1 MMPWDRRRKI
11 VPVQNM
17 GRSSTRILIAAPGH
31 VGATTHTK
39 LTSGRPIQWRDEQMR
54 KHGQTGQRQDDRG
67 GGSGAIGQRLADLFQ
82 VNAAPAFIVRK
93 LGVTKMAVTEI
104 RADDPVLGLT
114 PPVPT
119 EDAFLLSLMFR
130 GLDNHEAWESERPC
144 PRHSI
149 AAGQFIIRDLKREQ
163 AALIEQ
169 PHHSLQ
175 LYLPRAAL
183 DEIADDAEVSRIGEL
198 RYRPGVPF
206 SDPVV
211 WHLGS
216 CLLPA
221 LEHSEQANR
230 LFLEHVTLAL
240 GIHVA
245 HTYGDLKP
253 LSKTHKGGLTGWQEK
268 RAKELL
274 SANLSGGVSL
284 RELAEQCGLS
294 VNHFSRAFKQSTGLA
309 PHQWLI
315 RRRVEVATA
324 VLSNPHIS
332 LAEVALICGFADQ
345 SHLTRV
351 FSHIMGTSPG
361 AWRRTY
367 GINGDDISA

>member
-1 MMPWDRRRKI
+1 VRKDR
-11 VPVQNM
+11 
-17 GRSSTRILIAAPGH
+17 
-31 VGATTHTK
+31 
-39 LTSGRPIQWRDEQMR
+39 
-54 KHGQTGQRQDDRG
+54 QTGRRQDG
-67 GGSGAIGQRLADLFQ
+67 GGETGAVGQRLADLFQ
-82 VNAAPAFIVRK
+82 VKAAPAFIVRK

-104 RADDPVLGLT
+104 RSDDPVLGLT
-114 PPVPT
+114 PAVPT

-130 GLDNHEAWESERPC
+130 ACDNHETWENGRPY
-144 PRHSI
+144 PRHTI
-149 AAGQFIIRDLKREQ
+149 TPGEFLLRDLKHEQ

-183 DEIADDAEVSRIGEL
+183 DEIADDAEARRIGEL

-206 SDPVV
+206 SDRVV

-221 LEHSEQANR
+221 LEHPEQANR
-230 LFLEHVTLAL
+230 LFLEYVTLAL

-245 HTYGDLKP
+245 QNYGDLKP
-253 LSKTHKGGLTGWQEK
+253 FSKTHKGGLKGWQEK
-268 RAKELL
+268 RAKELV
-274 SANLSGGVSL
+274 SANLSGRVSL

-294 VNHFSRAFKQSTGLA
+294 VKHFSRAFKQSTGFA

-351 FSHIMGTSPG
+351 FSQIMGISPG

-367 GINGDDISA
+367 GINGDDDIGA